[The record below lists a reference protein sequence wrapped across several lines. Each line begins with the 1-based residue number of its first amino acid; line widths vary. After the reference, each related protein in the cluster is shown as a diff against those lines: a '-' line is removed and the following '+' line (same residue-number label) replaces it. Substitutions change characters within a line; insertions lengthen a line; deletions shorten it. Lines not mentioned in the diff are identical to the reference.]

1 MTRFEDIQALTGS
14 IRMRVSIPS
23 TRFTAHEMDLPF
35 LPPAYTSIIDDVM
48 IQNTLHKYNDKLRQ
62 IALHPVKLQAGQS
75 NLPAGELG
83 RPAAPLPV
91 LVPEMLG
98 GRLLTTNV

>member
-1 MTRFEDIQALTGS
+1 MTRFEDLQALTGS
-14 IRMRVSIPS
+14 IQMRISIPG
-23 TRFTAHEMDLPF
+23 TRFNAYEMDLPF
-35 LPPAYTSIIDDVM
+35 LPPPYTSMIDDVM
-48 IQNTLHKYNDKLRQ
+48 IQNTLHKYKDNLRQ
-62 IALHPVKLQAGQS
+62 IAMHPVKLQAGQS